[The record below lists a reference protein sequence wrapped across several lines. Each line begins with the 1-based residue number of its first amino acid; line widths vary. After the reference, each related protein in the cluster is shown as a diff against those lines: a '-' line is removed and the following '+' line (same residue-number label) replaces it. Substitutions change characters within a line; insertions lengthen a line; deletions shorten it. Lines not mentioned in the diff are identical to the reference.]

1 VRTDRIDALLMLLL
15 CASILVSMK
24 VLGVT
29 LIAAALVV
37 PAVVARMVTDSFS
50 RMLWISTAIGALSG
64 LAGMYLSY
72 HLDIS
77 SGATIV
83 LLDFVVFSA
92 VFLATGRTG
101 VRRVGATVGRSTAAG
116 PPV

>member
-1 VRTDRIDALLMLLL
+1 ML
-15 CASILVSMK
+15 
-24 VLGVT
+24 
-29 LIAAALVV
+29 
-37 PAVVARMVTDSFS
+37 TDSFA

-83 LLDFVVFSA
+83 LLDFAVFVA
-92 VFLATGRTG
+92 VFLATGRKG
-101 VRRVGATVGRSTAAG
+101 VRRMAGAAPVPAGGVAPAPAAG
-116 PPV
+116 GAPARTPG

>member
-1 VRTDRIDALLMLLL
+1 
-15 CASILVSMK
+15 
-24 VLGVT
+24 
-29 LIAAALVV
+29 VV

-83 LLDFVVFSA
+83 LLDFAVFSA
-92 VFLATGRTG
+92 VFLVTGRTG
-101 VRRVGATVGRSTAAG
+101 VRRMGAAVGRPSST
-116 PPV
+116 V